1 MTITDIT
8 SIDNIDELHKIIIHH
23 DIEIELLKKQN
34 TLLQVENKSLND
46 FYNIQK
52 KFNESHIYLAS
63 NEAMDIYNFMK
74 TYEDKMCKELPIY
87 EHFKKIEKFLFT
99 PKNERG

>member
-1 MTITDIT
+1 MKVEDILN
-8 SIDNIDELHKIIIHH
+8 IDNIDELHKIIIHH

-34 TLLQVENKSLND
+34 TLLQVENKSLNG
-46 FYNIQK
+46 FYIRQK
-52 KFNESHIYLAS
+52 EFNESHIYLAS

-87 EHFKKIEKFLFT
+87 DHFKKIEKFLFT